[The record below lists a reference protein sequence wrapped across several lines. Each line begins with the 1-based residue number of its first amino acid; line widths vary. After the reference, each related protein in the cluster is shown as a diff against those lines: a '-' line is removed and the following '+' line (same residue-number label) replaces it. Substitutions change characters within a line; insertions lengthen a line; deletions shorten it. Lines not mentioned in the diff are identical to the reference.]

1 MMWERRQVVDRPGQF
16 DAVLRQLP
24 CSVYRAGVVDE
35 HIQLSIAGQHLGGQS
50 AHRGLRRE
58 VGHECRH
65 RGSPPGRR
73 PDASRRNARPGFA
86 ATDDGEVRA
95 ECGERLRRRQPNAI
109 GGTRNQDLLVVHGT
123 AIQGSGHARMI
134 CLIIFDCRRGDG
146 VNLSMLSRARHENS
160 PRPCAIKN
168 PGKGSPSPAKAA
180 HFPIVTGEGMLSC
193 PPHANN
199 LVGAAFG

>member
-1 MMWERRQVVDRPGQF
+1 MNVATVAPLPAAALMRADAMPRPG
-16 DAVLRQLP
+16 L
-24 CSVYRAGVVDE
+24 
-35 HIQLSIAGQHLGGQS
+35 
-50 AHRGLRRE
+50 
-58 VGHECRH
+58 
-65 RGSPPGRR
+65 
-73 PDASRRNARPGFA
+73 A
-86 ATDDGEVRA
+86 ATNDGEVRA
-95 ECGERLRRRQPNAI
+95 ECGERLRRRQANAI
-109 GGTRNQDLLVVHGT
+109 GGTRNQNLLVVHVT

-193 PPHANN
+193 RT
-199 LVGAAFG
+199 AACK

>member
-1 MMWERRQVVDRPGQF
+1 MI
-16 DAVLRQLP
+16 
-24 CSVYRAGVVDE
+24 
-35 HIQLSIAGQHLGGQS
+35 IQLWRASTTAANLRTEACDERS
-50 AHRGLRRE
+50 AMNVATVAPLPAAALMRADAMPVRVLLRPTTARFAP
-58 VGHECRH
+58 
-65 RGSPPGRR
+65 SA
-73 PDASRRNARPGFA
+73 ASASAAARPMPLVA
-86 ATDDGEVRA
+86 PVIR
-95 ECGERLRRRQPNAI
+95 
-109 GGTRNQDLLVVHGT
+109 DLLVVHGT